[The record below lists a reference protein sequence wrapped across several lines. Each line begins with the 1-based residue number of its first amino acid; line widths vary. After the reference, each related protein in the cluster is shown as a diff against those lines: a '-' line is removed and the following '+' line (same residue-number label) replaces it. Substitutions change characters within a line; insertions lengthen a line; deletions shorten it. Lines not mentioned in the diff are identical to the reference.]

1 MPRKNDTIAPS
12 TVETLDTLVQVADA
26 AIVSRTLHRN
36 AGGSVT
42 LFAFDE
48 GQHLTEHTSPY
59 DALVQ
64 LLEGQLEITI
74 GGEAVQLGAGQI
86 VLMPANVPHGLRC
99 TEPAKMLLVMLRPG
113 SDEKDQ

>member
-1 MPRKNDTIAPS
+1 MAKKNDTIAPAS
-12 TVETLDTLVQVADA
+12 VETLDELVQLADA

-48 GQHLTEHTSPY
+48 GQALTEHTSPY

-64 LLEGQLEITI
+64 VLEGKLEITI
-74 GGEAVQLGAGQI
+74 GGETVHLASGQI

-99 TEPAKMLLVMLRPG
+99 LAPAKMHLVMLRPAT
-113 SDEKDQ
+113 E